1 MSTDRAPS
9 AENALSDIRTEWVPE
24 ETPGEFPTDP
34 SWNAFAPELSDFTY
48 STDGNKEG
56 RDALGQIDPVA
67 HDRASES
74 ATATVSYR
82 QARFPV
88 DADGNIL
95 DPIATPIVASAGEDY
110 PSHTVVERRE
120 IVAGGALGAGF
131 REFAVV
137 TGARPVGADFDG
149 DPSSTEPIPQEL
161 SYEAE
166 RARTHVVHQPDAAQ
180 TLVVR
185 STDSTDTND
194 VIIESEGAATTE
206 TVTLPG
212 NDPNTVE
219 TTESFADIDA
229 IEVQGEHA
237 GDIQLGVDDGTG
249 AIDTELL
256 EKPLTGT
263 ETDGVDSI
271 AGVPALGGGSHAS
284 EITETAP
291 LFIGTEST
299 WLGSAL
305 ADRVHALGL
314 SVERDVSREPRQTT
328 RREAIDV
335 GSRSVEISADL
346 AGPYETAQRIAEYHR
361 DRSGDLVWTFE
372 NGETI
377 TAKNAEL
384 VDAPD
389 HTRTAG
395 DTNYIPS
402 VTLEPHGDSAIEIST
417 S

>member
-1 MSTDRAPS
+1 
-9 AENALSDIRTEWVPE
+9 V
-24 ETPGEFPTDP
+24 FPTDP

-56 RDALGQIDPVA
+56 RDALGQLDPVE

-74 ATATVSYR
+74 ATATISYR

-88 DADGNIL
+88 DTNGNVL
-95 DPIATPIVASAGEDY
+95 DPIAIPIVASAGEDY
-110 PSHTVVERRE
+110 PSHTVVERRDV
-120 IVAGGALGAGF
+120 IGGGALGAGF
-131 REFAVV
+131 REFAVIS
-137 TGARPVGADFDG
+137 GARPVGSDFDG

-161 SYEAE
+161 TYEAE
-166 RARTHVVHQPDAAQ
+166 RARTHIIHQPDAAQ

-185 STDSTDTND
+185 STDAADTND
-194 VIIESEGAATTE
+194 VIIENEDAGTTE

-219 TTESFADIDA
+219 TTESFGDIDA
-229 IEVQGEHA
+229 IEVQGDHA
-237 GDIQLGVDDGTG
+237 GDIQVGTDDGTG

-256 EKPLTGT
+256 EKPLTGSN
-263 ETDGVDSI
+263 TDGVDSI
-271 AGVPALGGGSHAS
+271 AGVPALGSGSHAS
-284 EITETAP
+284 AITETAP
-291 LFIGTEST
+291 LFLGTEST
-299 WLGSAL
+299 WVGSAL
-305 ADRVHALGL
+305 SGRVHALSL
-314 SVERDVSREPRQTT
+314 SVERDVSREPKQTT

-335 GSRSVEISADL
+335 GARSVSIDADL
-346 AGPYETAQRIAEYHR
+346 AGPYETAERIAEYHR

-377 TAKNAEL
+377 TANNAQL
-384 VDAPD
+384 VEAPD
-389 HTRTAG
+389 YTRTAN

-402 VTLEPHGDSAIEIST
+402 VTFEPSGDPAIEISN